1 MLNNKNIG
9 KNIKRIR
16 KEKKLSMDTL
26 AKKLGLSNR
35 SSIAHIE
42 NGSRSLRLDT
52 VEKIAKALE
61 VSPFEIMGPSYF
73 DNILDIDK
81 IKSDVELFDK
91 ISSCYEENETVQLIE
106 IINNFNNIKDKKRL
120 VDYSNNLLNAD
131 EYDLT
136 AIIQDNSMKPKYNKG
151 DRVYINFGYDFTVG
165 DIYLIEYDNS
175 TYIRKVFNDGYRVR
189 LISLNDEYE
198 PINIDIPI
206 EKQFNI
212 IGKVIGKKE

>member
-1 MLNNKNIG
+1 MNTLSQSLKKILKEKNITQSELSKLTGIG
-9 KNIKRIR
+9 K
-16 KEKKLSMDTL
+16 
-26 AKKLGLSNR
+26 
-35 SSIAHIE
+35 SSLTAYLKGEYKPKQDKIY
-42 NGSRSLRLDT
+42 
-52 VEKIAKALE
+52 KIAKALE

-81 IKSDVELFDK
+81 IKTEVEIYELLAQLFNEEEMEQ
-91 ISSCYEENETVQLIE
+91 ISS
-106 IINNFNNIKDKKRL
+106 IIKNFEKIKDKKRL

-136 AIIQDNSMKPKYNKG
+136 AIVQDDSMKPKYNKG
-151 DRVYINFGYDFTVG
+151 DRVYINFGYDFSLNDV
-165 DIYLIEYDNS
+165 YLVQYDNS
-175 TYIRKVFNDGYRVR
+175 IYIRKVFNDGYRVR

>member
-1 MLNNKNIG
+1 MNTFSQSLKKILKEKNITQSELSKLTGIG
-9 KNIKRIR
+9 K
-16 KEKKLSMDTL
+16 
-26 AKKLGLSNR
+26 
-35 SSIAHIE
+35 SSLTAYLKGEYKPKQDKIY
-42 NGSRSLRLDT
+42 
-52 VEKIAKALE
+52 KIAKALE

-81 IKSDVELFDK
+81 IKTEVEIYELLAQLFNEEEMEQ
-91 ISSCYEENETVQLIE
+91 ISS
-106 IINNFNNIKDKKRL
+106 IIKNFEKIKDKKRL

-136 AIIQDNSMKPKYNKG
+136 AIVQDDSMKPKYNKG
-151 DRVYINFGYDFTVG
+151 DRVYINFGYDFSLNDV
-165 DIYLIEYDNS
+165 YLVEYDNS
-175 TYIRKVFNDGYRVR
+175 IYIRKVFNDGYRVR

>member
-1 MLNNKNIG
+1 MNTFSERLKNILTE
-9 KNIKRIR
+9 KNITQS
-16 KEKKLSMDTL
+16 ELSQLTGIG
-26 AKKLGLSNR
+26 K
-35 SSIAHIE
+35 SSLTAYIKGEYKPKQDKIY
-42 NGSRSLRLDT
+42 
-52 VEKIAKALE
+52 KIAKALD
-61 VSPFEIMGPSYF
+61 VPIFYLTDWGAY
-73 DNILDIDK
+73 DK
-81 IKSDVELFDK
+81 KVNLNELKTD
-91 ISSCYEENETVQLIE
+91 IE
-106 IINNFNNIKDKKRL
+106 IYKLLSKKFNDEETSQISLIIDNFKQLKDKKRL
-120 VDYSNNLLNAD
+120 VDYSNNLLNSD

-136 AIIQDNSMKPKYNKG
+136 AIIQDDSMKPRYNKG

-165 DIYLIEYDNS
+165 DIYLIEYDNF

>member
-73 DNILDIDK
+73 DNIIDSDK
-81 IKSDVELFDK
+81 IKSDVKLFDN
-91 ISSCYEENETVQLIE
+91 ISSCYEENEALQLIR
-106 IINNFNNIKDKKRL
+106 IIDNFNNLKDKKRL

-131 EYDLT
+131 DYDLT
-136 AIIQDNSMKPKYNKG
+136 AIIQDDSMKPEYNKG
-151 DRVYINFGYDFTVG
+151 DRVYINFGYDFTIG
-165 DIYLIEYDNS
+165 DVYLIEYDNS

-206 EKQFNI
+206 KKQFNI

>member
-1 MLNNKNIG
+1 MNTFSQSLKKILKEKNITQSELSKLTGIG
-9 KNIKRIR
+9 K
-16 KEKKLSMDTL
+16 
-26 AKKLGLSNR
+26 
-35 SSIAHIE
+35 SSLTAYLKGEYKPKQDKIY
-42 NGSRSLRLDT
+42 
-52 VEKIAKALE
+52 KIAKALE

-81 IKSDVELFDK
+81 IKTEVEIYELLAQLFNEEEMEQ
-91 ISSCYEENETVQLIE
+91 ISS
-106 IINNFNNIKDKKRL
+106 IIKNFEKIKDKKRL

-136 AIIQDNSMKPKYNKG
+136 AIVRDDSMKPKYSKG
-151 DRVYINFGYDFTVG
+151 DRVYINFGYDFSLNDV
-165 DIYLIEYDNS
+165 YLVEYDS
-175 TYIRKVFNDGYRVR
+175 SVYIRKVFNDGYRVR

>member
-1 MLNNKNIG
+1 MNTFSQSLKKILKEKNITQSELSKLTGIG
-9 KNIKRIR
+9 K
-16 KEKKLSMDTL
+16 
-26 AKKLGLSNR
+26 
-35 SSIAHIE
+35 SSLTAYLKGEYKPKQDKIY
-42 NGSRSLRLDT
+42 
-52 VEKIAKALE
+52 KIAKALE

-81 IKSDVELFDK
+81 IKTEVEIYELLAQLFNEEEMEQ
-91 ISSCYEENETVQLIE
+91 ISS
-106 IINNFNNIKDKKRL
+106 IIKNFEKIKDKKRL

-136 AIIQDNSMKPKYNKG
+136 AIVQDDSMKPKYNKG
-151 DRVYINFGYDFTVG
+151 DRVYINFGYDFSLNDV
-165 DIYLIEYDNS
+165 YLVQYDNS
-175 TYIRKVFNDGYRVR
+175 IYIRKVFNDGYRVR

>member
-1 MLNNKNIG
+1 MNTFSQSLKKILKEKNITQSELSKLTGIG
-9 KNIKRIR
+9 K
-16 KEKKLSMDTL
+16 
-26 AKKLGLSNR
+26 
-35 SSIAHIE
+35 SSLTAYLKGEYKPKQDKIY
-42 NGSRSLRLDT
+42 
-52 VEKIAKALE
+52 KIAKALE

-81 IKSDVELFDK
+81 IKTEVEIYELLAQLFNEEEMEQ
-91 ISSCYEENETVQLIE
+91 ISS
-106 IINNFNNIKDKKRL
+106 IIKNFEKIKDKKRL

-136 AIIQDNSMKPKYNKG
+136 AIVRDDSMQPKYSKG
-151 DRVYINFGYDFTVG
+151 DRVYINFGYDFSLNDV
-165 DIYLIEYDNS
+165 YLVEYDNS
-175 TYIRKVFNDGYRVR
+175 IYIRKVFNDGYRVR

-212 IGKVIGKKE
+212 IGKVIGKKG

>member
-1 MLNNKNIG
+1 MNTFSERLKKILKEKNITQSELSKITGIG
-9 KNIKRIR
+9 K
-16 KEKKLSMDTL
+16 
-26 AKKLGLSNR
+26 
-35 SSIAHIE
+35 SSLTAYLKGEYKPKQDKIY
-42 NGSRSLRLDT
+42 
-52 VEKIAKALE
+52 KIAKALDVPVFYLTDWE
-61 VSPFEIMGPSYF
+61 EY
-73 DNILDIDK
+73 DK
-81 IKSDVELFDK
+81 KINLSELKTDVEIYRLLSKKFDDEETSQ
-91 ISSCYEENETVQLIE
+91 ISLIIDNFKQL
-106 IINNFNNIKDKKRL
+106 KDKKRL
-120 VDYSNNLLNAD
+120 VDYSNNLLNSD

-136 AIIQDNSMKPKYNKG
+136 AIIQDDSMKPRYNKG

>member
-9 KNIKRIR
+9 QNIKRIR

-35 SSIAHIE
+35 SSISHIE

-61 VSPFEIMGPSYF
+61 VSPFEIMGPAYF

-81 IKSDVELFDK
+81 IKTEVEIYELLAQLFNEEEMEQ
-91 ISSCYEENETVQLIE
+91 ISLI
-106 IINNFNNIKDKKRL
+106 IDNFKHLKDKKRL

-131 EYDLT
+131 NYDLT
-136 AIIQDNSMKPKYNKG
+136 AIVQDDSMKPEYNKG
-151 DRVYINFGYDFTVG
+151 DRVYINFGYDFTIG
-165 DIYLIEYDNS
+165 DVYLIEYDNS
-175 TYIRKVFNDGYRVR
+175 TYIRKVFNY
-189 LISLNDEYE
+189 
-198 PINIDIPI
+198 
-206 EKQFNI
+206 
-212 IGKVIGKKE
+212 